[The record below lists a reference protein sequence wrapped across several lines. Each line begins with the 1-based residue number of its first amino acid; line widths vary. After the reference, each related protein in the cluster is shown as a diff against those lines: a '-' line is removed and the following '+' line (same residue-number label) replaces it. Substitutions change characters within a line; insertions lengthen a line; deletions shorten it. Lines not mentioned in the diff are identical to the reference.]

1 MTKSVSSLNYRHAK
15 SVRVGYPAAGRRW
28 GILIWLSVALHG
40 ALLMLP
46 TPGFK
51 PTEPEPEPPIEE
63 SGAIA
68 LTTLPTIVKPEPAVP
83 VNPVPPSVTPTAPLT
98 QVPEVLPPEALPP
111 ETFED
116 TNEVDDPEPVPELPL
131 QSDPDPADSGPEA
144 GIAMQFGTNFPHLAG
159 AKSGCYGLDNCRIAE
174 GQNYT
179 DALREISEQLETQG
193 YTLTPYTGNDDSDVR
208 NHRIFE
214 MRLPSEPNAD
224 VKYLNVFGEGLKTAI
239 YIITPRIIT
248 QEDLQ
253 SLEENSQGG

>member
-1 MTKSVSSLNYRHAK
+1 MTKSVSGPNYRQAK
-15 SVRVGYPAAGRRW
+15 SVQASHPAANRRW

-46 TPGFK
+46 TPGFQ
-51 PTEPEPEPPIEE
+51 PAEPEPEAPIEE

-68 LTTLPTIVKPEPAVP
+68 LTTLPTIAKPEPAAP
-83 VNPVPPSVTPTAPLT
+83 VDPAPPAVTPTAPLT
-98 QVPEVLPPEALPP
+98 QVPEVLPPEVL
-111 ETFED
+111 ED
-116 TNEVDDPEPVPELPL
+116 TTEVNELEPVPELPL
-131 QSDPDPADSGPEA
+131 QTTDPEPADSEPEG
-144 GIAMQFGTNFPHLAG
+144 GIAVQFSADFPHLTG
-159 AKSGCYGLDNCRIAE
+159 SQSGCYGLDNCRIAE

-179 DALREISEQLETQG
+179 DALREISERLETQG

-214 MRLPSEPNAD
+214 MRLPSDPDAD

-253 SLEENSQGG
+253 SLEENSQGS